1 MIDYEPTAGY
11 DPSIR
16 TKKAS
21 QMSTPAGTTTSFQ
34 AYAIGREPAL
44 TIMAIG
50 RLLLGLTSLVA
61 PRAFARAVGVS
72 TVTPELTYMTRIY
85 GARAFAMGTAFLT
98 SRQPERARWTRLSL
112 AIDIS
117 DTATG
122 IIHLL
127 RRDSALRAIIA
138 MIALT
143 ASYAVLGALHLI
155 QSNDTSRSR

>member
-1 MIDYEPTAGY
+1 
-11 DPSIR
+11 
-16 TKKAS
+16 
-21 QMSTPAGTTTSFQ
+21 MSTPLETTTSIQ
-34 AYAIGREPAL
+34 THAIGREPAL
-44 TIMAIG
+44 TTMAIG
-50 RLLLGLTSLVA
+50 RLLLGIASLAA

-85 GARAFAMGTAFLT
+85 GARALAMGTAFLT
-98 SRQPERARWTRLSL
+98 SSQPERARWTRLSL

-122 IIHLL
+122 IVHLL

-155 QSNDTSRSR
+155 SSNDEGRSR

>member
-1 MIDYEPTAGY
+1 ME
-11 DPSIR
+11 
-16 TKKAS
+16 
-21 QMSTPAGTTTSFQ
+21 TTTSIQ
-34 AYAIGREPAL
+34 THAIGREPAL
-44 TIMAIG
+44 TTMAIG
-50 RLLLGLTSLVA
+50 RLLLGIASLAA

-85 GARAFAMGTAFLT
+85 GARALAMGTAFLT
-98 SRQPERARWTRLSL
+98 SSQPERARWTRLSL

-122 IIHLL
+122 IVHLL

-155 QSNDTSRSR
+155 SSNDEGRSR